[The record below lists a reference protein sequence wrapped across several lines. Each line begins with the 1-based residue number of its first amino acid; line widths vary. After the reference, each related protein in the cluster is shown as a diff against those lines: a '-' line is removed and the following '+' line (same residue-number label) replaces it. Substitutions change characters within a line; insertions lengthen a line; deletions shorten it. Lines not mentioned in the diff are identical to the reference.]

1 MRLSSLTSTER
12 ACACLLGLAV
22 GDALG
27 FPLEGLSARQ
37 IARRYPDRSRYHFLG
52 RRGYVSD
59 DTEQAVMVAEAL
71 LEGKPVEGFA
81 RRLVLWFWTIPPGI
95 GMATVKACL
104 KWSVGWRQGAPSA
117 GNGAA
122 MRAASV
128 GLWHAY
134 TDELAREVALVTHT
148 DPRGVDG
155 ARLISYLVA
164 RLVRGE
170 AADWPVELPL
180 DARLRAALEKAWDL
194 RGEPPETRARELGTT
209 GYVLHSVPLACAALW
224 SGAPF
229 REALDGVLRQGGDA
243 DSNGAIAGALLGA
256 RWGEVPDEWTDLLE
270 PNFGRPRLE
279 ALARGLVT
287 GQLGDYRPPGFVS
300 RRAREALIKAG
311 VGIHVLRRLIP
322 W

>member
-1 MRLSSLTSTER
+1 MESTLSSDR
-12 ACACLLGLAV
+12 AVACLLGLAV

-37 IARRYPDRSRYHFLG
+37 IARRYPDRTRYHFLG
-52 RRGYVSD
+52 RTGYVSD

-71 LEGKPVEGFA
+71 LEGRPVEGFA

-95 GMATVKACL
+95 GLATVKACL
-104 KWSVGWRQGAPSA
+104 KWTVGWRQGAPSA

-134 TDELAREVALVTHT
+134 SDELARQVALVTHT

-155 ARLISYLVA
+155 ARLVSHLVH
-164 RLVRGE
+164 RMLHGE
-170 AADWPVELPL
+170 SADWPDVALELDP
-180 DARLRAALEKAWDL
+180 RLRAALQKAWDL
-194 RGEPPETRARELGTT
+194 RGEPPETRARELGIT

-224 SGAPF
+224 SGASF

-256 RWGEVPDEWTDLLE
+256 RWGEVPSEWTDLLE
-270 PNFGRPRLE
+270 PNFGAHRLE
-279 ALARGLVT
+279 ALARGLQS
-287 GQLGDYRPPGFVS
+287 GRLDDYRPPGFLQ
-300 RRAREALIKAG
+300 RRLREGAIKAG
-311 VGIHVLRRLIP
+311 VGIHVLRRLVP